1 MRIPAT
7 TSNDSLS
14 WGIRGLCHNE
24 LQLFIP
30 EVSVIEVEVHQQLR
44 AFLRQ
49 QGEPYWH
56 HHLTMARL
64 VARGLRLGRSTLIQ
78 TGAPSSYHGH
88 YRLSYLV
95 PALLWQEPT
104 VLVLPEPL
112 QQRLLMVEI
121 PRLREWLPSPKAIR
135 TGDRFPEAGF
145 DGLLLTTPEAWLS
158 DRLLQEDRFPD
169 NIPTILDGVEDLE
182 AWVRDLTS
190 IHLLSEHWDALM
202 LAYPQHVEYIR
213 DVRVRLTH
221 STFQHPPNP
230 YNCYVLD
237 AEQRSLL
244 RQLIEQCHPSTS
256 SPGTNT
262 LPAPWDEWAA
272 RLPSEDFLNWVTVS
286 RQQGSFALHSAVVD
300 LSPRLRP
307 IWEKQSVVLIGGAL
321 DPERTAPTFRQQLGL
336 SDVTCVQFHPDRHQ
350 EFVQLYLPDG
360 LPMPNTPQ
368 FQPLVMRELRSLLS
382 TNTARQGLT
391 VILVSDVPLRAQLA
405 AELAAEYGSRVQME
419 KTCLDDMG
427 ILVAGW
433 EFWRSHQAVLPTPTL
448 LVIPTLPIPSIEDPR
463 VEGRVAYYKR
473 HRQDWFRLYLLPTA
487 LNELQRAIAPL
498 RDNRGVVALLDN
510 RVNHRSYGQQVLEA
524 LEPMA
529 QINYLDASLFSTPDF
544 SAVD

>member
-1 MRIPAT
+1 M
-7 TSNDSLS
+7 
-14 WGIRGLCHNE
+14 CHNE
-24 LQLFIP
+24 LQLFIR

-64 VARGLRLGRSTLIQ
+64 VARGLRLKRSTLIQ
-78 TGAPSSYHGH
+78 AGASSGYHGH
-88 YRLSYLV
+88 YRLSYLM

-104 VLVLPEPL
+104 VLVVPEPL

-121 PRLREWLPSPKAIR
+121 PRLREWLLSPKPIR
-135 TGDRFPEAGF
+135 TGDRFPESGF
-145 DGLLLTTPEAWLS
+145 NGLLLTTPEAWLS
-158 DRLLQEDRFPD
+158 DRLQQAGRFPD
-169 NIPTILDGVEDLE
+169 EIPTILDGVEDLE
-182 AWVRDLTS
+182 TWVRDLTT
-190 IHLLSEHWDALM
+190 IHLLPEHWDTLM
-202 LAYPQHVEYIR
+202 LAYPNQVEQIR

-221 STFQHPPNP
+221 GIFQHPPNP

-244 RQLIEQCHPSTS
+244 HQLVAQCHEVATV
-256 SPGTNT
+256 GTAN
-262 LPAPWDEWAA
+262 LPTPWNVWEE
-272 RLPSEDFLNWVTVS
+272 RLQSEDFLNWATIN
-286 RQQGSFALHSAVVD
+286 RDQGYFALHSNVVE
-300 LSPRLRP
+300 LAPLLTP
-307 IWEKQSVVLIGGAL
+307 VWEKQSVVMIGGAV
-321 DPERTAPTFRQQLGL
+321 DSERMAPTFRQQVGL
-336 SDVTCVQFHPDRHQ
+336 DDAACIQFHPDRHQ

-368 FQPLVMRELRSLLS
+368 FQPMVMRELRALLS

-391 VILVSDVPLRAQLA
+391 VILVNDVPLRAQLA
-405 AELAAEYGSRVQME
+405 AELAAEYGARVQME

-433 EFWRSHQAVLPTPTL
+433 EFWRSHQTLLPTPTL
-448 LVIPTLPIPSIEDPR
+448 LVIPTLPIPSLEDPR

>member
-1 MRIPAT
+1 
-7 TSNDSLS
+7 
-14 WGIRGLCHNE
+14 LCHNE
-24 LQLFIP
+24 LQLFIR
-30 EVSVIEVEVHQQLR
+30 EVPVIEVEVHQQLR

-64 VARGLRLGRSTLIQ
+64 VARGLRLGRSTLVQ
-78 TGAPSSYHGH
+78 AGAPSGYHGY

-121 PRLREWLPSPKAIR
+121 PRLREWLPSAKAIR

-145 DGLLLTTPEAWLS
+145 NGLLITTPEAWLS
-158 DRLLQEDRFPD
+158 DRLRQEGRFPD

-202 LAYPQHVEYIR
+202 LAYPSRVEQIR

-221 STFQHPPNP
+221 GIFQHPANP
-230 YNCYVLD
+230 YDCYVLEP
-237 AEQRSLL
+237 EQRSLL
-244 RQLIEQCHPSTS
+244 HQLLHRLVEPSEPPAP
-256 SPGTNT
+256 SPTV
-262 LPAPWDEWAA
+262 LPAPWDEWER
-272 RLPSEDFLNWVTVS
+272 RLQSTDFLNWVTIN
-286 RQQGSFALHSAVVD
+286 RQQGNFALHSNVVD
-300 LSPRLRP
+300 LAPLLAP
-307 IWEKQSVVLIGGAL
+307 VWAKQPVVLIGGAL
-321 DPERTAPTFRQQLGL
+321 DPDRSAPTFRQQLGL
-336 SDVTCVQFHPDRHQ
+336 DDITCIQFHPDRHQ
-350 EFVQLYLPDG
+350 EFVQLYLPEG

-368 FQPLVMRELRSLLS
+368 FQPVVMRELRALLS

-433 EFWRSHQAVLPTPTL
+433 EFWRSHQSVLPTPTL
-448 LVIPTLPIPSIEDPR
+448 LVVPTLPIPSLEDPR
-463 VEGRVAYYKR
+463 VEGRVAFYKR
-473 HRQDWFRLYLLPTA
+473 QRQDWFRLYLLPTA
-487 LNELQRAIAPL
+487 LRELQRAIAPL

-529 QINYLDASLFSTPDF
+529 QINYLDASLFSAPDF